1 MALFRHKPK
10 SRHVASVTFA
20 AELIKNSLK
29 SFARKHLNI
38 LFSERRR
45 LGISS
50 VKQVRKEACTMDSA
64 QRASRLIVS
73 NSIGEELLAT
83 FIDNISPLHF
93 TFPTA
98 TMLCMA

>member
-1 MALFRHKPK
+1 
-10 SRHVASVTFA
+10 
-20 AELIKNSLK
+20 
-29 SFARKHLNI
+29 
-38 LFSERRR
+38 
-45 LGISS
+45 
-50 VKQVRKEACTMDSA
+50 MDSA